1 MSRKMPLSSNLSK
14 KPLKISWVI
23 ASTWL
28 MQESPSLKLDWLE
41 EVRSFLKSV

>member
-1 MSRKMPLSSNLSK
+1 MPLTSNPSS
-14 KPLKISWVI
+14 KPSKISWTI